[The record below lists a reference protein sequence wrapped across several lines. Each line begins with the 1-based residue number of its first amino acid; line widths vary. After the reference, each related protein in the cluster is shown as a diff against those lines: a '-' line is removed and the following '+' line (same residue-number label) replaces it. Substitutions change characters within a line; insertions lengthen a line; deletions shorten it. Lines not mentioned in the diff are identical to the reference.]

1 MDFKVDRLSLSDW
14 VWITLSGI
22 GIKGKQGLIVIALAE
37 FYIFLG
43 HFILKNSDDT
53 HGITAPFFAR
63 VHSELQ
69 RITGAPAA
77 AR

>member
-1 MDFKVDRLSLSDW
+1 MHEPTTPSPTATAKKLINQLTTGPRRAKKG
-14 VWITLSGI
+14 GI
-22 GIKGKQGLIVIALAE
+22 P